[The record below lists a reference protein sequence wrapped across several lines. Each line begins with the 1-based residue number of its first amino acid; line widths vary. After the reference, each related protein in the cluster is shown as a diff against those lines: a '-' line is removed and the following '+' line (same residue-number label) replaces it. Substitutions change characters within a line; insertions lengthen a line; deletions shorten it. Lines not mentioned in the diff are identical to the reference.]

1 MYSCKTEF
9 ISCFGFFSDE
19 EMLLMRKELCKA
31 KSGVPVAAGPPEVES
46 QRVPS
51 TSPPLF
57 F

>member
-1 MYSCKTEF
+1 MYSCKIEV

-31 KSGVPVAAGPPEVES
+31 KSGVPVAAAPPEVES